1 MSVEE
6 RQAMIATS
14 AIPLFIE
21 HGGSL
26 TTRQIADHLQIAEGT
41 IFRAFGDKD
50 TLVRAVVDAFF
61 DQTQQTVTPELD
73 QPGLSLAQKLHIV
86 IRAARVRTR
95 GVFAM
100 LSLLD
105 PAEAHEYMK
114 QRHGGYFEE
123 IATGTFAADVAE
135 LNVSPERLGALIRL
149 LVIAASAP
157 PMDGGAALTDEEL
170 VAFALYGIAG
180 RPPHDDAA
188 HAAVRK
194 N

>member
-1 MSVEE
+1 
-6 RQAMIATS
+6 MIAVS

-26 TTRQIADHLQIAEGT
+26 TTRQIADDLGIAEGT

-50 TLVRAVVDAFF
+50 ALVRAVVDAFF
-61 DQTQQTVTPELD
+61 AQTQQTVAPELA
-73 QPGLSLAQKLHIV
+73 QPGLGLAAKLHVV
-86 IRAARVRTR
+86 IRAARARAR

-105 PAEAHEYMK
+105 PAEAREYMK
-114 QRHGGYFEE
+114 RRRAGHFEE
-123 IATGTFAADVAE
+123 MVAAAFAAEAAE
-135 LNVSPERLGALIRL
+135 LSVPPERLGALIRL

-157 PMDGGAALTDEEL
+157 RTAGEAPISDEEL

-180 RPPHDDAA
+180 RPPHEDTAGAA
-188 HAAVRK
+188 RGK
-194 N
+194 D